1 MNRDDFLILLSANQW
16 SNAACIGYAIKTCKA
31 LDYSDKE
38 INTFINTI
46 LVESI
51 KYVSSKIKQGESIDN
66 IINEYFDKHQ
76 SSNKSKL
83 ENIFK

>member
-46 LVESI
+46 NAMFSNYTLE
-51 KYVSSKIKQGESIDN
+51 EAEE
-66 IINEYFDKHQ
+66 EYR
-76 SSNKSKL
+76 NY
-83 ENIFK
+83 